1 MTPLTHVL
9 LGAVIMGDVIAG
21 LFFVRFWKV
30 TGDRFFLFFAASF
43 IGIAVS
49 RVVVDEG
56 VPPFGYEP
64 LGRSGFCPI
73 CSSSPAFCIE
83 EHQHKDEPD
92 PLSYGLRAC
101 LQGESPVK
109 QLRRIRELTEL
120 TILATDGD
128 IGSVQEVYLTIATG
142 RSAIWW

>member
-9 LGAVIMGDVIAG
+9 LGAVIMGDMIAG

-43 IGIAVS
+43 VGIAVS

-64 LGRSGFCPI
+64 LGYMIRI
-73 CSSSPAFCIE
+73 
-83 EHQHKDEPD
+83 
-92 PLSYGLRAC
+92 LSYLFIIAGILYKNTSARTSQTVVLRPT
-101 LQGESPVK
+101 SMP
-109 QLRRIRELTEL
+109 
-120 TILATDGD
+120 
-128 IGSVQEVYLTIATG
+128 QENLP
-142 RSAIWW
+142 